1 MRIKPIQIETPQGNP
16 FANDQLGR
24 EQYAKILTSLIE
36 NADDGF
42 TMSIDAEW
50 GNGKTTFV
58 RMWQAQLQQE
68 GYTTIY
74 VNAWENDFYTADP
87 FAVLINEIFTQIPRT
102 NFSDEQYQLLSSCVG
117 GIATIA
123 KSIPI
128 LNVIGAFGEA
138 CKQVMDECKK
148 DKNPLQACESYTK
161 LIHEFRKKLHDFV
174 HRISPDKKV
183 VIFVDELD
191 RCRPDFA
198 IEMLERIKHLF
209 CVDGLVFVLSIDKQQ
224 LVASVK
230 GHYGSESINATEYL
244 KRFIDIEYR
253 LPQPNREKFIL
264 EQMHQHET
272 FQLLKKIDGGHTYDV
287 LKVIAYNDDM
297 NLRSIEQY
305 FTRLHLALLAANRA
319 TNTNSWCLAL
329 LLWLN
334 MRHSDCYEMIK
345 IKQVSIRT
353 LLERLCTILDISK
366 FKPSSDDRH
375 CVLYSLSA
383 LICGYAKEKEYDV
396 QSVLDVFS
404 TDNTLQK
411 QIKWTDKEVA
421 DFNNHVNRNFIHN
434 DFDYTVAI
442 IELAS
447 PGIMYQ
453 E

>member
-1 MRIKPIQIETPQGNP
+1 MRIKPVQIDIPKGNP
-16 FANDQLGR
+16 FANDKLGR

-36 NADDGF
+36 NAEDGF

-58 RMWQAQLQQE
+58 KMWQAYLQRE

-74 VNAWENDFYTADP
+74 VNAWENDFYTTDP

-102 NFSDEQYQLLSSCVG
+102 SFSDEQYQLLSSCVE
-117 GIATIA
+117 GITTIA

-128 LNVIGAFGEA
+128 LSVIGAFGEA
-138 CKQVMDECKK
+138 CKQVIDECQK
-148 DKNPLQACESYTK
+148 DKNLLQTCESYTK
-161 LIHEFRKKLHDFV
+161 LIQEFRKKLQYFV
-174 HRISPDKKV
+174 HSVSADKKV

-253 LPQPNREKFIL
+253 LLQPDREKFIL
-264 EQMHQHET
+264 EQMHQH
-272 FQLLKKIDGGHTYDV
+272 KISQHIKEINGVNIYDV
-287 LKVIAYNDDM
+287 LKVIVYNDDM

-305 FTRLHLALLAANRA
+305 FTRLHLALLAANNA
-319 TNTNSWCLAL
+319 TDTWCLAL

-334 MRHSDCYEMIK
+334 MKHSDCYEMIK
-345 IKQVSIRT
+345 DQHVSIEI
-353 LLERLCTILDISK
+353 LLRKLCAFFDVPK
-366 FKPSSDDRH
+366 FKSDSDELYN
-375 CVLYSLSA
+375 VLYAIAALLVYYAVKWKSNRNNILSSLSNETLKS
-383 LICGYAKEKEYDV
+383 LIPINDAE
-396 QSVLDVFS
+396 S
-404 TDNTLQK
+404 NTL
-411 QIKWTDKEVA
+411 KE
-421 DFNNHVNRNFIHN
+421 FIRS
-434 DFDYTVAI
+434 YTSHIDINSTFTI
-442 IELAS
+442 IELTS
-447 PGIMYQ
+447 PGIM
-453 E
+453 

>member
-1 MRIKPIQIETPQGNP
+1 MRIKPVQIDTPKGDP
-16 FANDQLGR
+16 FANDKLER
-24 EQYAKILTSLIE
+24 KQYAKILTSLIE

-58 RMWQAQLQQE
+58 RMWQTYLQQE

-74 VNAWENDFYTADP
+74 INAWENDFYTADP
-87 FAVLINEIFTQIPRT
+87 FAVLINEMFTQIPRT
-102 NFSDEQYQLLSSCVG
+102 DFSNEQYQLLSSCVG
-117 GIATIA
+117 GLAAIA
-123 KSIPI
+123 KTIPI
-128 LNVIGAFGEA
+128 LNVIGAFGDA
-138 CKQVMDECKK
+138 CKQVIDECKK

-161 LIHEFRKKLHDFV
+161 LIQEFRQKLQDFV
-174 HRISPDKKV
+174 HSISSDKKV

-224 LVASVK
+224 LEASVK

-253 LPQPNREKFIL
+253 LPQPSKEKFIL
-264 EQMHQHET
+264 EQMQQHET
-272 FQLLKKIDGGHTYDV
+272 FQLLKKIDGGQAYDV
-287 LKVIAYNDDM
+287 LKVIVYNDDM

-319 TNTNSWCLAL
+319 TDAWCLAL

-334 MRHSDCYEMIK
+334 MKHSDCYEMIK
-345 IKQVSIRT
+345 IKQVSIKT
-353 LLERLCTILDISK
+353 LLERLCSILDISK
-366 FKPSSDDRH
+366 FKPNSDERH
-375 CVLYSLSA
+375 CILYLLSA
-383 LICGYAKEKEYDV
+383 LISGYAKEKEYDV

-404 TDNTLQK
+404 TDDTLQK
-411 QIKWTDKEVA
+411 QIKWTDKEIAGFSNYV
-421 DFNNHVNRNFIHN
+421 NHNFAHYN
-434 DFDYTVAI
+434 FDYTYVI
-442 IELAS
+442 IELTS

>member
-1 MRIKPIQIETPQGNP
+1 MRIKPVQIDTPQGNP
-16 FANDQLGR
+16 FANDKLER
-24 EQYAKILTSLIE
+24 KQYAEILTSLIE
-36 NADDGF
+36 NAEDGF

-50 GNGKTTFV
+50 GSGKTTFV
-58 RMWQAQLQQE
+58 KMWQAQLQQE

-102 NFSDEQYQLLSSCVG
+102 NFSDEQYQLLSSCVE
-117 GIATIA
+117 GIVTIA

-128 LNVIGAFGEA
+128 LSVIGAFGKA
-138 CKQVMDECKK
+138 CKQVIDECKK

-161 LIHEFRKKLHDFV
+161 LIQEFRQKLQDFV
-174 HRISPDKKV
+174 HYIVADKKAV
-183 VIFVDELD
+183 VFVDELD

-198 IEMLERIKHLF
+198 IEMLEQIKHLF

-224 LVASVK
+224 LEASVK

-253 LPQPNREKFIL
+253 LPQPGREKFIL
-264 EQMHQHET
+264 EQMYQHET
-272 FQLLKKIDGGHTYDV
+272 IQRIKDIDGANIYDV
-287 LKVIAYNDDM
+287 LKVIVYNDGM
-297 NLRSIEQY
+297 NLRSTEQY

-319 TNTNSWCLAL
+319 TDTWCLAL

-353 LLERLCTILDISK
+353 LLERLCTILEISK

>member
-1 MRIKPIQIETPQGNP
+1 MRIKPVQIDTPKGDP
-16 FANDQLGR
+16 FANDKLER
-24 EQYAKILTSLIE
+24 KQYAKILTSLIE

-58 RMWQAQLQQE
+58 RMWQTYLQQE

-74 VNAWENDFYTADP
+74 INAWENDFYTADP
-87 FAVLINEIFTQIPRT
+87 FAVLINEMFTQIPRT
-102 NFSDEQYQLLSSCVG
+102 SFSDEQYQLLSSCVG
-117 GIATIA
+117 GLAAIA
-123 KSIPI
+123 KTIPI
-128 LNVIGAFGEA
+128 LNVIGAFGDA
-138 CKQVMDECKK
+138 CKQVIDECKK

-161 LIHEFRKKLHDFV
+161 LIQEFRQKLQDFV
-174 HRISPDKKV
+174 HSISSDKKV

-224 LVASVK
+224 LEASVK
-230 GHYGSESINATEYL
+230 GHYGSDSINATEYL

-253 LPQPNREKFIL
+253 LPQPGKEKFVL
-264 EQMHQHET
+264 EQMQQHET
-272 FQLLKKIDGGHTYDV
+272 FQLLKKIDGGQAYDV
-287 LKVIAYNDDM
+287 LKVIVYNDDM

-305 FTRLHLALLAANRA
+305 FTRLHLALLAANNA
-319 TNTNSWCLAL
+319 TDAGCLAL

-334 MRHSDCYEMIK
+334 MKHSDCYEMIK
-345 IKQVSIRT
+345 IKQVSIKT

-366 FKPSSDDRH
+366 FKANSDERH
-375 CVLYSLSA
+375 CILYSLSA
-383 LICGYAKEKEYDV
+383 LISGYAKEKEYDV

-404 TDNTLQK
+404 TDDTLQK
-411 QIKWTDKEVA
+411 QIKWTDKEIAGFSNYV
-421 DFNNHVNRNFIHN
+421 NHNFAHYN
-434 DFDYTVAI
+434 FDYTYVI
-442 IELAS
+442 IELTS

>member
-1 MRIKPIQIETPQGNP
+1 MRIKPVQIDIPQADP
-16 FANDQLGR
+16 FVNDKLGR

-42 TMSIDAEW
+42 TMSVDAEW

-58 RMWQAQLQQE
+58 KMWQAYLQKNE
-68 GYTTIY
+68 YTTIY

-87 FAVLINEIFTQIPRT
+87 FAVLINEMFSQIPRT
-102 NFSDEQYQLLSSCVG
+102 SFSNEKYQLLSACVG
-117 GIATIA
+117 GLAAIA
-123 KSIPI
+123 KTIPI
-128 LNVIGAFGEA
+128 LNVIGAFGDA
-138 CKQVMDECKK
+138 CKQVIDECKK

-161 LIHEFRKKLHDFV
+161 LIQEFRQKLQDFV
-174 HRISPDKKV
+174 HSISSDKKV

-224 LVASVK
+224 LEASVK

-253 LPQPNREKFIL
+253 LPQPGREKFIL
-264 EQMHQHET
+264 EQMHQHKT
-272 FQLLKKIDGGHTYDV
+272 FERIKEIDGVNIYDV
-287 LKVIAYNDDM
+287 LKVIVYIDDM

-305 FTRLHLALLAANRA
+305 FTRLHLALLAANNA
-319 TNTNSWCLAL
+319 TDTWCLAL

-334 MRHSDCYEMIK
+334 MKHSDCYEMIK
-345 IKQVSIRT
+345 IKQVSIKT

-366 FKPSSDDRH
+366 FKANSDERH

-383 LICGYAKEKEYDV
+383 LISGYAKEKEYDV

-404 TDNTLQK
+404 TDDTLQK
-411 QIKWTDKEVA
+411 QIKWTDKEIAGFSNYV
-421 DFNNHVNRNFIHN
+421 NHNFAHYN
-434 DFDYTVAI
+434 FDYTYVI
-442 IELAS
+442 IELTS